1 MNDWS
6 FYVQNGAAHLTFEDY
21 ANSRPITNPAHIW
34 DYDRPVNAV
43 GAFIITT
50 AERAQHLTKHKPVYV
65 LNHNQGSGGSARSSC
80 VTLAEYESFQK
91 RVARMVYEGS
101 GLQPKDIDIFNPYDG
116 FSSFLPF
123 SLEAFEWHG
132 VAVRRRLRE
141 GTSASREAPALSSG
155 GNLGS
160 GRTRT
165 AMYIDSILQLRGTA
179 GQAQVNEGGTA
190 ICGYPAL
197 TSWYLALSNTLD

>member
-1 MNDWS
+1 MDWDETMYPIVSNEHRNGLMNDWS

-50 AERAQHLTKHKPVYV
+50 AERAQRLTKHKPVYI

-123 SLEAFEWHG
+123 SD
-132 VAVRRRLRE
+132 RKSTRLN
-141 GTSASREAPALSSG
+141 SSH
-155 GNLGS
+155 
-160 GRTRT
+160 
-165 AMYIDSILQLRGTA
+165 
-179 GQAQVNEGGTA
+179 
-190 ICGYPAL
+190 
-197 TSWYLALSNTLD
+197 